1 MDKQENPWQQA
12 GHQASDKWRRARGY
26 MSKLAAPLLALGR
39 GLAKVPAP
47 RWLPSPQTL
56 GMRGLIYSLEALT
69 LLLGVL
75 LLTGLDVVATIAA
88 APYQPLFLVGIPVI
102 ILLCVQTRWQRHRL
116 DSDPRRWVLLAPV
129 AIFVMWFAAVLFP
142 WHALLSIVGSV
153 VAGVFSIFQLL
164 LIVGLGVLGIVAA
177 VKMSN
182 SRRPGVTKHTPDLLM
197 DSLVKQRIRDITNQ
211 EGNGVLAGE
220 VDGKPLYISTQ
231 DRACVI
237 GPPGTGK
244 TAFLVAQLL
253 DWSKSGRSFVVND
266 IKPEIYGIVRERL
279 EAEGYKLLTFNPT
292 AQCGDRYNL
301 LDDLESLEAVG
312 ELASALVPSDEAENT
327 VFNESARD
335 LLDALICHLR
345 AAEGRASLPMMRD
358 FVTQF
363 GSHKELLKELA
374 VSPSQD
380 ARELAN
386 SLRMVANNERLIGSI
401 FATFSANLRFLR
413 FPAIREALA
422 ESDFT
427 LADLLGG
434 RVGLFLQFEE
444 SQQQTTARLFS
455 VFMGHIMRYLIEHT
469 NREPVLLLLDEIGN
483 VPKVSGLVQKLNT
496 IRSRELPT
504 WLYWQSREQMQSY
517 GQKAGEGANIIT
529 GACDLQAVFRLNDN
543 ATAEWFS
550 DKIGSVDRLV
560 EAISATRSP
569 HIIPV
574 LSEYTYTTS
583 QSLEREP
590 VIFPHDLQRL
600 AVSEVVCAYQGL
612 AWRGE
617 ATPYFKRPDLSDVK
631 PGEKRGTSYAATVE

>member
-1 MDKQENPWQQA
+1 MDEQENPWQQA
-12 GHQASDKWRRARGY
+12 GYQVGDKWRRAGGY
-26 MSKLAAPLLALGR
+26 LSRLAAPLLALGR
-39 GLAKVPAP
+39 GLAKVPVP

-56 GMRGLIYSLEALT
+56 GMRGLIYSLEAFT

-75 LLTGLDVVATIAA
+75 LLTGSGVATIVADL
-88 APYQPLFLVGIPVI
+88 YLSLLFVVLFVGIPVI
-102 ILLCVQTRWQRHRL
+102 ILLCVQTRWQRRHSN
-116 DSDPRRWVLLAPV
+116 SDPRRWVLLAPV
-129 AIFVMWFAAVLFP
+129 AIFFMWYSVFLFP
-142 WHALLSIVGSV
+142 WYAL
-153 VAGVFSIFQLL
+153 FSIAASAFSSFMEL
-164 LIVGLGVLGIVAA
+164 LIMIGLAA
-177 VKMSN
+177 VGIIAVVSIFRGH
-182 SRRPGVTKHTPDLLM
+182 SPSVTKHTPDLLI
-197 DSLVKQRIRDITNQ
+197 DSRIKQRLLDITNQ
-211 EGNGVLAGE
+211 NGNGVLAGE
-220 VDGKPLYISTQ
+220 IDGKPLYISTQ

-266 IKPEIYGIVRERL
+266 IKPEIYGVVRERL

-301 LDDLESLEAVG
+301 LDDLESPEAVG

-345 AAEGRASLPMMRD
+345 SAEGRVSLPMIRD

-517 GQKAGEGANIIT
+517 GQKSGEGANIIT

-560 EAISATRSP
+560 EAISATISP
-569 HIIPV
+569 HII
-574 LSEYTYTTS
+574 SDYTYTTS

-617 ATPYFKRPDLSDVK
+617 ATPYFKRPDLSNVK
-631 PGEKRGTSYAATVE
+631 PGEKRGGKYAVPGG